1 MKAPDQH
8 KVADDASRTVKAAE
22 NALIKVPPYII
33 DVKFSH
39 GADGYIM
46 RNLID
51 YLKNTNTIG
60 SFLFRSDSIV
70 YTEHNADKTLLNS
83 VILWPSKLTRSSRDS
98 SDSDLEIKKQRSS
111 EINYYY
117 GSTDSFIQASLKLAD
132 LRRFTRF
139 INRKNGMRL
148 YMRTEENGLFLHI
161 QPIIKN
167 KRDTEPMTDDKL
179 TLLKNVIAY
188 DAVDTDPF
196 IRKDDNPNCE
206 IEVEDFCKMCNKMQS
221 LETKHIVVKG
231 YNKGVQFECE
241 SAAIASTASNFGICD
256 ANVIDIKKTSG
267 NKKLII
273 RSTKA
278 EEIPQFRIKKDIF
291 KALSKINNLSP
302 EDGMVRIYIEPNA
315 AMRIICQIGC
325 FGKLTIYLEDFAVAA
340 EQHNS

>member
-1 MKAPDQH
+1 MKAPDL
-8 KVADDASRTVKAAE
+8 KKPSEEAPRTSKGPE
-22 NALIKVPPYII
+22 NTLTKICPYLL

-39 GADGYIM
+39 GSDGYTM

-51 YLKNTNTIG
+51 YLKNTNTTG
-60 SFLFRSDSIV
+60 SFLFRPDSV
-70 YTEHNADKTLLNS
+70 TYTEKNADHTLLNS
-83 VILWPSKLTRSSRDS
+83 VVIWPNKLTRESRDS
-98 SDSDLEIKKQRSS
+98 SDSDNDIKKQRSS

-117 GSTDSFIQASLKLAD
+117 GTSEPFVQASLKLAD

-148 YMRTEENGLFLHI
+148 YMRTEENGLYLHI

-167 KRDTEPMTDDKL
+167 KRDTEPVTDDKL
-179 TLLKNVIAY
+179 KLLNDIEAY
-188 DAVDTDPF
+188 DALETDEY
-196 IRKDDNPNCE
+196 IRKEDNPNCE

-231 YNKGVQFECE
+231 YTRGVQFECQ
-241 SAAIASTASNFGICD
+241 SAGIAATSSNFGICD

-278 EEIPQFRIKKDIF
+278 EETPQFKIKKDIF
-291 KALSKINNLSP
+291 KALSKINNLTP
-302 EDGMVRIYIEPNA
+302 ADGMVRIYIEPNA
-315 AMRIICQIGC
+315 AMRITCQIGC
-325 FGKLTIYLEDFAVAA
+325 FGKLTIYLEDFEVAA
-340 EQHNS
+340 AQHA